1 MRHLAQVT
9 VAFSNDRS
17 GSNASD
23 IWEVMLSVD
32 SESPKE
38 ALAQALSKSRTF
50 LDDPENWRALGYS
63 KEPCLYGVRSIFT
76 DEDLPG
82 RKASCNSDCMMLTM
96 IGTFDETQMA
106 KLTAFEHVLVPYYLM
121 YID

>member
-1 MRHLAQVT
+1 MRYLAQVT

-23 IWEVMLSVD
+23 IWEVMLAVD

-38 ALAQALSKSRTF
+38 ALKQALSKSRIV
-50 LDDPENWRALGYS
+50 LDDPQNWRALGYS
-63 KEPCLYGVRSIFT
+63 TKPCLYGVRSIHT
-76 DEDLPG
+76 DDDLPG
-82 RKASCNSDCMMLTM
+82 RKAICNSDCMVLTM

-106 KLTAFEHVLVPYYLM
+106 KLTAFEDVLLPYSVM